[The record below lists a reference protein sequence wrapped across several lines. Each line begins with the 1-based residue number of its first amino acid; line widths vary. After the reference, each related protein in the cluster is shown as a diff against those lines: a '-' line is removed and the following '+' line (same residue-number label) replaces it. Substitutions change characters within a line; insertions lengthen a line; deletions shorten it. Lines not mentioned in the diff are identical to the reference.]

1 MAVACIG
8 AAIQIEVGVL
18 REIDGTRLCYSRRQ
32 QQPQLASAARDQ
44 RPQFISRRR
53 RAFARVT
60 VVHLTCCKAH
70 FDPRA
75 RFGAALTRIIAA
87 AAATGDDCPVL

>member
-1 MAVACIG
+1 MAVACVG

-53 RAFARVT
+53 RAVTRVT
-60 VVHLTCCKAH
+60 VVHLTCCKVH
-70 FDPRA
+70 FDPRT
-75 RFGAALTRIIAA
+75 RFGAALARIIA
-87 AAATGDDCPVL
+87 AAATGDDFPVL